1 MKRKTQAHKHTHSLG
16 EKKLHSIG
24 LHIKTKSDAILQ
36 INTH

>member
-1 MKRKTQAHKHTHSLG
+1 MKRKTQAHKHTHG
-16 EKKLHSIG
+16 KKKLHSIG